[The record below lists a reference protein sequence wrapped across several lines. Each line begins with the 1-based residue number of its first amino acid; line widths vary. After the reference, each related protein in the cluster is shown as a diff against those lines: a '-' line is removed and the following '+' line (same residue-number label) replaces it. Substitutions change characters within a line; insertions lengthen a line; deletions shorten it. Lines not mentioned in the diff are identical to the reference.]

1 MKANELRIGNLVG
14 FGESILEVCF
24 IEEDSFR
31 AKDNENQTWKNTW
44 ADIKPIPLTEE
55 WLLKFGFEKNRD
67 SFSKNIGLFSQG
79 ERLSF
84 SGGYLYIT
92 DSEEPNTIPTD
103 VITLWNKDVMNNLY
117 VHQLQNLYYAL
128 TGEELILKN
137 D

>member
-1 MKANELRIGNLVG
+1 MNANELRIGNLTYMKSKNKIYMVDCG
-14 FGESILEVCF
+14 SDIDKSDDLE
-24 IEEDSFR
+24 
-31 AKDNENQTWKNTW
+31 
-44 ADIKPIPLTEE
+44 PIPLTKE

-67 SFSKNIGLFSQG
+67 SFSKNIGLFSKE

-84 SGGYLYIT
+84 SGGDLYIT
-92 DSEEPNTIPTD
+92 DSEKSNTIPTD
-103 VITLWNKDVMNNLY
+103 IIMLWDKDVMKNFY